1 MPKGYL
7 IPLLTLIKSKL
18 GFYKKSY
25 FEMIRL
31 YSGVFKPGV
40 TFVSGIIQVKRQK
53 VKVKDGGK
61 WAYFLGW
68 FQSRN
73 LLVRLSLQRLR
84 SKGQGHKKFMRYT
97 FFEYK
102 LCLYCRIFTFE
113 EKVSFLWDL
122 TPSLIVATENIYTPF
137 KQVL

>member
-1 MPKGYL
+1 MHH
-7 IPLLTLIKSKL
+7 ISKNW
-18 GFYKKSY
+18 
-25 FEMIRL
+25 E
-31 YSGVFKPGV
+31 GVFDFQYKVAIGQCDYL
-40 TFVSGIIQVKRQK
+40 TNCALLYAFSLLQGKVKRQK